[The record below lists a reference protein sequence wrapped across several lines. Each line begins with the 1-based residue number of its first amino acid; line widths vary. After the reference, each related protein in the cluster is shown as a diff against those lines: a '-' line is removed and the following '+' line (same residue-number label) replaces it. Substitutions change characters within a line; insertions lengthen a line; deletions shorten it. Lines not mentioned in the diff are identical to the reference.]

1 MNGGGFTVSGQGS
14 VTGAGVLI
22 VNAPRSTGDV
32 ISISGQGS
40 VNLTASMT
48 LPAPYAAYDGITLM
62 QGPASANPISVTG
75 QGGLTMIGTLYAP
88 KALLK
93 IDGNGS
99 VTVSAFFAGRLS
111 LGGVVVAYDTAVTGN
126 GNLTINADPA
136 PQFQLAT
143 GSALDVVPAASGVLA
158 GRSALRVGRLL
169 VAIEGASAAEQA
181 RVADVVR
188 GLDAA
193 AQGSFGVDLV
203 LAGGAEAITAS
214 IRLDVAGAT
223 VFGGVPAGVLGV
235 TENGDAITLVSGWD
249 WYVGADPAGIAP
261 SQYDFETVVA
271 HELAHAVGL
280 GEGADPSSV
289 LYPYLSSGEARRSL
303 SAGDLGAVAATEFS
317 GRLPAPPPASTAL
330 TGAGQ
335 SDGSPRAAGAAEAAG
350 AVLAAARLLRGRGG
364 AGHCGSSPIAC
375 RAGGRRCRPPRAGRR
390 RPGRARRAEPEC
402 SMISLEDVAAA
413 G

>member
-1 MNGGGFTVSGQGS
+1 
-14 VTGAGVLI
+14 
-22 VNAPRSTGDV
+22 
-32 ISISGQGS
+32 
-40 VNLTASMT
+40 MT

-62 QGPASANPISVTG
+62 QGPAPANPISVTG
-75 QGGLTMIGTLYAP
+75 QGGLTMTGTLYAP

-143 GSALDVVPAASGVLA
+143 GPAASTWCRRRAGVLA

-193 AQGSFGVDLV
+193 LGSFGVDLV
-203 LAGGAEAITAS
+203 LAGGAEAAAAS
-214 IRLDVAGAT
+214 IRLDIAGAT

-235 TENGDAITLVSGWD
+235 TENGDAITLVSGWN
-249 WYVGADPAGIAP
+249 WYLGADPGGIGA
-261 SQYDFETVVA
+261 QQFDFETVVA
-271 HELAHAVGL
+271 HELGAVAVGL

-289 LYPYLSSGEARRSL
+289 LYPYLSSGEAAAVAVGGRPGR
-303 SAGDLGAVAATEFS
+303 AVAATEFS
-317 GRLPAPPPASTAL
+317 GRPPAPPPAGIRAHRARASPTARRGL
-330 TGAGQ
+330 PA
-335 SDGSPRAAGAAEAAG
+335 RVEAAG
-350 AVLAAARLLRGRGG
+350 AVLAALGSFE
-364 AGHCGSSPIAC
+364 AGVSVPVIVGSGPIAC
-375 RAGGRRCRPPRAGRR
+375 RAGGRRCRRRAAGRR
-390 RPGRARRAEPEC
+390 GPGRARRAELDGPGQPGGRGG
-402 SMISLEDVAAA
+402 A